1 MSVTYGFYNALN
13 HDRHY
18 DSTQMSTLFDGII
31 NDGIFASIGTCMV
44 VTATTGNVVSVGIGR
59 AWFNHTWTWND
70 AILPIT
76 ADLPEVILDRIDAV
90 VLEVNATE
98 SIRENS
104 IKIVKGEP
112 SSSPVRPTM
121 IDTTYVHQHPL
132 CYIYRKAK
140 STEITQEDITNMVG
154 SEECPFI
161 TGILKTINTSELLM
175 QWKAQFDDWFS
186 GLKDILSG
194 DVAGNL
200 QVEIDTETADRKTAV
215 SAEASAR
222 YAADEFLYK
231 STLTAAGW
239 TAGTGTNSQTIYT
252 QTVTP
257 TKVNNGPNVTASMQ
271 FDNPR
276 TLQTDVQATNKTLM
290 EVLNIVNAG
299 YTVTNAAGTV
309 TVNVFEKPTA
319 DIEVYWKGTV
329 VTS

>member
-31 NDGIFASIGTCMV
+31 NDGIFQSIGTCMV
-44 VTATTGNVVSVGIGR
+44 VKATTGNIVSVGIGR

-98 SIRENS
+98 AVRAND
-104 IKIVKGEP
+104 IKIIKGTPASE
-112 SSSPVRPTM
+112 PVRPVMTNT
-121 IDTTYVHQHPL
+121 DYVHQHPL

-140 STEITQEDITNMVG
+140 STEITQADITNMVG
-154 SEECPFI
+154 SEDCPFI
-161 TGILKTINTSELLM
+161 TGILKTIDTSELLI
-175 QWKAQFDDWFS
+175 QWKDQFDNWFS
-186 GLKDILSG
+186 GLKEILSG
-194 DVAGNL
+194 NVAGNL
-200 QVEIDTETADRKTAV
+200 QLEIDTETADRKTAV

-222 YAADEFLYK
+222 YAADDFLYK
-231 STLTAAGW
+231 ATLTVEAWTSTTVNSAA
-239 TAGTGTNSQTIYT
+239 AYT

-257 TKVNNGPNVTASMQ
+257 TKVNKGPTITAQMQ
-271 FDNPR
+271 FDGPMCI
-276 TLQTDVQATNKTLM
+276 QTNVQATNEKLLET
-290 EVLNIVNAG
+290 LNIVNKG
-299 YTVTNAAGTV
+299 YTVTGSGTV
-309 TVNVFEKPTA
+309 TVTVFEKPTS

>member
-1 MSVTYGFYNALN
+1 MSVTCGFYNGLN
-13 HDRHY
+13 HDRRY
-18 DSTQMSTLFDGII
+18 DSSQMSTLFDGII
-31 NDGIFASIGTCMV
+31 NDGVFQSIGTCMIV
-44 VTATTGNVVSVGIGR
+44 KATTDNIVSVGIGR

-222 YAADEFLYK
+222 YAADGFLYEA
-231 STLTAAGW
+231 TLTVNAWTSTTVNSAA
-239 TAGTGTNSQTIYT
+239 AYT

-257 TKVNNGPNVTASMQ
+257 TKVNRGPTITAQMQ
-271 FDNPR
+271 FDGPMCR
-276 TLQTDVQATNKTLM
+276 QTNNSDTNEKLL
-290 EVLNIVNAG
+290 EVLNIINKG
-299 YTVTNAAGTV
+299 YTVTGSGTV
-309 TVNVFEKPTA
+309 TVTVFEKPTS